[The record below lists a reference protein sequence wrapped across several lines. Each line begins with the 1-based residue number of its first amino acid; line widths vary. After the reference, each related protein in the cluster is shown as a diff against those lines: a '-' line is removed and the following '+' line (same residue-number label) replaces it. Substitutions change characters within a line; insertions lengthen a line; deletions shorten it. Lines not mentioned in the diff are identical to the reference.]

1 MSTVKKVIKIILFL
15 LCFVCLFHCLFV
27 FFVFCRGVY
36 FTMVMELDL
45 NVTDPAVN
53 RRDVEQMI
61 PHYCS
66 TYLRHHSFQL
76 NSTVFVN
83 STTFGIKV
91 CSGCR
96 ELKQPRRLRQIKRH

>member
-1 MSTVKKVIKIILFL
+1 
-15 LCFVCLFHCLFV
+15 
-27 FFVFCRGVY
+27 
-36 FTMVMELDL
+36 MVMELDL
-45 NVTDPAVN
+45 NVTDPAAN

-61 PHYCS
+61 PHYCWM
-66 TYLRHHSFQL
+66 YLRHHSFQL

-96 ELKQPRRLRQIKRH
+96 ELNQPRRLRQIKRHLKMNICAMMTIWLILLFIRILYCSQTTLKLD

>member
-1 MSTVKKVIKIILFL
+1 MLFL
-15 LCFVCLFHCLFV
+15 LLSL
-27 FFVFCRGVY
+27 FCRGVY

-61 PHYCS
+61 PNYCWM
-66 TYLRHHSFQL
+66 YLRHHSFQL